1 MLVWGSRCLQ
11 NRLQELIYSLYVLS
25 PGCATHFV
33 KLIKIS
39 GPYLVH
45 HKGSHHGMGNDS
57 QTAGAGLSTRHAC
70 QDFKGKTTGRLC
82 KLLPAPALS
91 GHSIYFSFIISSVTL
106 IKLFLWLTAWRDQD
120 IRGNTKGKTT
130 LSRPL
135 PCFSA
140 VSQIN
145 VCNLWSFK

>member
-1 MLVWGSRCLQ
+1 MAVWGSRCLQ
-11 NRLQELIYSLYVLS
+11 SCLQELMYSLYVLS
-25 PGCATHFV
+25 PGCATHSV

-39 GPYLVH
+39 GLYLVY
-45 HKGSHHGMGNDS
+45 HKGGHYGTGNDS
-57 QTAGAGLSTRHAC
+57 ETAGAGLSTLHAC
-70 QDFKGKTTGRLC
+70 QDFKGKTTGRLFQ
-82 KLLPAPALS
+82 LLPAPTLS

-106 IKLFLWLTAWRDQD
+106 IKLFLWLTAWRDQG

-135 PCFSA
+135 PYFSA

-145 VCNLWSFK
+145 VCNLWSSK